1 MNEITI
7 AINYDSDTPTISG
20 RELHEALGIK
30 TQYSKWF
37 ARMCEYGFTEN
48 RDFFTLV
55 KNVYRQDG
63 TQMPK
68 DSVDH
73 LITIDMAKKLCMIV

>member
-7 AINYDSDTPTISG
+7 AINYDNDTPIISG

-37 ARMCEYGFTEN
+37 ARMCEY
-48 RDFFTLV
+48 
-55 KNVYRQDG
+55 
-63 TQMPK
+63 
-68 DSVDH
+68 
-73 LITIDMAKKLCMIV
+73 